1 MEYDQLLSVEGFL
14 MGTTDKN
21 IKMQKDRYSL

>member
-1 MEYDQLLSVEGFL
+1 MEYGQLLLVEGFL

-21 IKMQKDRYSL
+21 IKMQT